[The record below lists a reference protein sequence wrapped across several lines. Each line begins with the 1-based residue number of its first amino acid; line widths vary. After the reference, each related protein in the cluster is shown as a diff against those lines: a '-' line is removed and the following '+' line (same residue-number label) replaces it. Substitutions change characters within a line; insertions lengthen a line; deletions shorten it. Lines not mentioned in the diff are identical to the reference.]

1 MRRRCLSPLIRRMA
15 VSAAAIA
22 VLAGSMAVIS
32 PHPDPLVMGIV
43 SGIAMLSTWAYWARL
58 PREDYREFHRAR
70 FIPAAVRAL
79 GRYSY
84 DPNGTM
90 PRIWMG
96 RSGLLPEHHVYL
108 SRGMYSAERSGIFVQ
123 FAQVQ
128 LKRFGT
134 YPTTYGN
141 SQGAAPGLAFG
152 GLVILLSLRT
162 AFSGRTLLCRDRGA
176 LLNLFK
182 DSPNDL
188 DIVRPGL
195 KTAGGRY
202 EILST
207 DPEEA
212 RSLLD
217 TQLVDRLH
225 DCVRALGG
233 RRFQVSF
240 YDAQILVM
248 VPLKTKLFRAPS
260 IFRRPAKNATGA
272 NLLGRFQAVDEIVE
286 TLHRKVAAGP

>member
-1 MRRRCLSPLIRRMA
+1 MADESGTIVPSAGMSGRSSAGPGEPGSQATELDRACGELELMRRRCLSPLIRRMA

-134 YPTTYGN
+134 YPTIGEP
-141 SQGAAPGLAFG
+141 SVASSSFCL
-152 GLVILLSLRT
+152 
-162 AFSGRTLLCRDRGA
+162 SGRRSPDERCCAVIAERYSICSRTRPTIWISSGRD
-176 LLNLFK
+176 
-182 DSPNDL
+182 
-188 DIVRPGL
+188 
-195 KTAGGRY
+195 
-202 EILST
+202 
-207 DPEEA
+207 
-212 RSLLD
+212 
-217 TQLVDRLH
+217 
-225 DCVRALGG
+225 
-233 RRFQVSF
+233 
-240 YDAQILVM
+240 
-248 VPLKTKLFRAPS
+248 
-260 IFRRPAKNATGA
+260 
-272 NLLGRFQAVDEIVE
+272 
-286 TLHRKVAAGP
+286 